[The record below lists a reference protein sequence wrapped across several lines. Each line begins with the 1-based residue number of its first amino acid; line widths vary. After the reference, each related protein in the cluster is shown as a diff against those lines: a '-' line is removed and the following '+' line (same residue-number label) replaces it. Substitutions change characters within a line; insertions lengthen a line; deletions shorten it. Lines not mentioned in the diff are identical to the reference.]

1 MSPAATQ
8 LHELQ
13 SVVVLPGERVPD
25 SDRAECTLLNASE
38 ALSTLLSW
46 RSRQMR
52 PRHSN

>member
-13 SVVVLPGERVPD
+13 PVGVLPGERVPD